1 MCQRSVRFP
10 RLYLGLA
17 SAAAARQP
25 ATRRHRAAAIRVL
38 LSTSLCDGAQI
49 SSVLLFVEFC
59 GNFSR
64 YLGVRCLKSSKRMT
78 QKLHAEY
85 CDSPQS
91 VAALRCDVNPS

>member
-25 ATRRHRAAAIRVL
+25 ATRRHIAAAIRVL

-59 GNFSR
+59 GHFSH
-64 YLGVRCLKSSKRMT
+64 YLGVRCLLSSKRMK
-78 QKLHAEY
+78 QKLHAEAEY
-85 CDSPQS
+85 CD
-91 VAALRCDVNPS
+91 